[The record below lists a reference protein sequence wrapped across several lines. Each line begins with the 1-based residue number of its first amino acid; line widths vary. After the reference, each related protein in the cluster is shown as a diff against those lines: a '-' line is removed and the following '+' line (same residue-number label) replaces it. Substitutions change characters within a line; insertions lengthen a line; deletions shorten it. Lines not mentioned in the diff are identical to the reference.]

1 MAGQIWGN
9 VLMMLPLNTIN
20 RTAQIGE
27 ELLNFD
33 VSDDGLER
41 ASGFNEERAMTW
53 VYGTGIAGN
62 CGCPV
67 IE

>member
-1 MAGQIWGN
+1 
-9 VLMMLPLNTIN
+9 MMLTDSRVIGQ
-20 RTAQIGE
+20 AQTDE
-27 ELLNFD
+27 ELLSFD
-33 VSDDGLER
+33 VSDDALER
-41 ASGFNEERAMTW
+41 ASGLSEECATTW